1 MDEITL
7 TTINDSIRQLNNRI
21 DDTNAGLKLLRNEN
35 NESHRTLTKKIDT
48 ACALISKLDKK
59 SSITKTKLDAH
70 LEEHK
75 KKEEKAN
82 INGVT
87 ISSII
92 GNICAACIGALV
104 TLKVAG
110 VV

>member
-7 TTINDSIRQLNNRI
+7 NTINDSIKQLNNRI

-35 NESHRTLTKKIDT
+35 NDSHRTLTRKIDN
-48 ACALISKLDKK
+48 ACSLISKLDKK
-59 SSITKTKLDAH
+59 SSITKTKLEAH

-92 GNICAACIGALV
+92 GNLCAAILGAFI
-104 TLKVAG
+104 TIKASG
-110 VV
+110 I